1 MAKQS
6 LKIKAANEYI
16 GEAVL
21 FIETTLKNLGHSGKK
36 LVATVLSCE
45 EVLVQL
51 AIHST
56 SQDNFIYID
65 ITGNNKKAKVKF
77 TCKGHKITLA
87 DTSAVSQIADLSD
100 IDDEQAAVM
109 SSLILKSYTGNIYP
123 SHFCGVNIVTVSLD
137 EKKHNNNPI
146 LTSII
151 LGAIVGILLRML
163 LPQSAATF
171 ADTNIFTIIY
181 TLFMNA
187 IKMVVAPVVFFS
199 IAEAMTE
206 FSDFSTFGRIG
217 GKVIVSYFL
226 TTAIA
231 MAVGFVIFSIM
242 KPGDPS
248 LAPAVL
254 EVIGDAATDTTVA
267 NISILD
273 TIVGIVPT
281 NFAGAFVRDD
291 MLQIIFMGII
301 AGIASGLLGEY
312 SEGVQEFIKNGNA
325 LFSKITTII
334 IKTMPVALF
343 CIVANIILTTGA
355 ESLLSLLHVFGTVIV
370 GLCAMVVFYILFLS
384 IVGKLNPFKFFFKC
398 KDAFITA
405 FTTCASNATM
415 PSSMKCLDNLGV
427 SKKIYGFSIPLGVNI
442 NMDGL
447 GVYYVI
453 ITMFMARV
461 FDIQL
466 SGSLMVSLFLSV
478 ILLSIGTPG
487 IPGSALTFL
496 AMLFSQIGVAPE
508 AVSYIII
515 VNTLADFFVTAINV
529 MGDAVVTTVVA
540 SNEGLIDLEKY
551 NE

>member
-6 LKIKAANEYI
+6 LKIQASNEYI

-36 LVATVLSCE
+36 FVSTVLFCE
-45 EVLVQL
+45 EAMVQMVV
-51 AIHST
+51 HST
-56 SQDNFIYID
+56 SQDNFINID
-65 ITGNNKKAKVKF
+65 ITGNKKRAKVKIS
-77 TCKGHKITLA
+77 CRGNRISLA
-87 DTSAVSQIADLSD
+87 DTSAVSQVADLSD

-109 SSLILKSYTGNIYP
+109 SSMILKSYSGFIFP
-123 SHFCGVNIVTVSLD
+123 RHFGGVNIVTIWL
-137 EKKHNNNPI
+137 EAKTYNNPI

-231 MAVGFVIFSIM
+231 MAVGFVIFNIM

-325 LFSKITTII
+325 LFSKITTMI

-453 ITMFMARV
+453 ITLFMARV

>member
-6 LKIKAANEYI
+6 LKIQASNEYI

-36 LVATVLSCE
+36 FVSTVLFCE
-45 EVLVQL
+45 EAMVQMVV
-51 AIHST
+51 HST
-56 SQDNFIYID
+56 SQDNFINID
-65 ITGNNKKAKVKF
+65 ITGNKKRAKVKIS
-77 TCKGHKITLA
+77 CRGNRISLA
-87 DTSAVSQIADLSD
+87 DTSAVSQVADLSD

-109 SSLILKSYTGNIYP
+109 SSMILKSYSGFIFP
-123 SHFCGVNIVTVSLD
+123 RHFGGVNIVTIWL
-137 EKKHNNNPI
+137 EAKTYNNPI

-171 ADTNIFTIIY
+171 ADTNVFTVIY

-325 LFSKITTII
+325 LFSKITTMI